1 MKSNLFIPIFL
12 FSVLFIACSG
22 GGGEDNGGGGP
33 VDPPPTPTPTK
44 ATLSSPANN
53 SECLEVD
60 AVNFSWN
67 ASENTTSYTLTIKN
81 LLTNQISTTTTTAT
95 SAEVTLTKGYPYS
108 WQITSSNSSNTT
120 AKSDK
125 WKFYLSGEALTN
137 YAPFPAELLT
147 PAPDASVEKG
157 NIELTWSVSDIDED
171 DSHKFDI
178 YLDQT
183 DASTRIFSN
192 HSTRSKAIT
201 LSATGKYYWRIVTID
216 NHGSN
221 SDSGISSFTVTD

>member
-1 MKSNLFIPIFL
+1 
-12 FSVLFIACSG
+12 
-22 GGGEDNGGGGP
+22 
-33 VDPPPTPTPTK
+33 
-44 ATLSSPANN
+44 
-53 SECLEVD
+53 
-60 AVNFSWN
+60 

-147 PAPDASVEKG
+147 PAPDTSVEKG
-157 NIELTWSVSDIDED
+157 SIELTWSVSDIDED

-178 YLDQT
+178 YLDQS
-183 DASTRIFSN
+183 DASTRVFSN
-192 HSTRSKAIT
+192 HSTRSKTIT
-201 LSATGKYYWRIVTID
+201 LSAKGKYYWRIVTID

-221 SDSGISSFTVTD
+221 SDSGISSFKVTD

>member
-1 MKSNLFIPIFL
+1 MSTRRTESLNSQHSIVPSVPTNVKRSSKIYKMKIKQTILVTGGCGFI
-12 FSVLFIACSG
+12 G
-22 GGGEDNGGGGP
+22 GHL
-33 VDPPPTPTPTK
+33 VDELTQSYP
-44 ATLSSPANN
+44 
-53 SECLEVD
+53 ECDIIVVD
-60 AVNFSWN
+60 D
-67 ASENTTSYTLTIKN
+67 LH
-81 LLTNQISTTTTTAT
+81 
-95 SAEVTLTKGYPYS
+95 S

-178 YLDQT
+178 YLDQS

-192 HSTRSKAIT
+192 HSTRSKTIT
-201 LSATGKYYWRIVTID
+201 LSTTGKYYWRIVTID